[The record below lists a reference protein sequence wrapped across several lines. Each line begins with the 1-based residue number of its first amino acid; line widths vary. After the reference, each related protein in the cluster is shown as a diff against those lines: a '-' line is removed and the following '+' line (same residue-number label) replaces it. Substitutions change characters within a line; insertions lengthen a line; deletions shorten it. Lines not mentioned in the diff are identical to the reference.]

1 MTSHRSPRVL
11 ALLLVTFSTFWW
23 ATGAAQASSSS
34 TSSSHSEFA
43 QAPTSGHEVTNTS
56 LGIGTVIDATD
67 MVTPQV
73 GFALVSNDPF
83 HPTSAVWVAET
94 FDGAR
99 TWRFR
104 GTLPSRADTIGG
116 EKYIPSIHFVSSQV
130 GYVMSDYDVIM
141 TTDAGAK
148 WSVVHAAGVPTGWTF
163 GRGMLALITRACGPF
178 ARQATCP
185 ATESTWPRGA
195 NSPTWTSPVPL
206 LPHVDAQSV
215 EPLALTS
222 AGDLISW
229 EGENGGPGA
238 PGSGALLKTSMGS
251 STWHRIP
258 DPCGIVMG
266 SQQIV
271 QLGPSNWLLSCFLG
285 EGMMQGK
292 SQIWHTMDSGAHWIL
307 VNRQTDTSNTRA
319 NVGTGGGGIPIS
331 ASGDASILYGTL
343 GGAVGGVALSHD
355 GGADWTNAPLDG
367 LGGAP
372 SSISPIGP
380 RGAIVSI
387 DDGLT
392 YRTLNGRTWSVLPP
406 LPAAHYHGLA
416 MCSPAST
423 SASLSPV
430 HRPGIPGYYPLTFT
444 NQSSNSCYLTGT
456 PIVQGFERSHAVGLP
471 ATRNVTFTTHSVILR
486 TKGSVASV
494 SLGIDL
500 TGMSGL
506 GYPATCAPRHV
517 DAISVE
523 FAPSVIFHVQ
533 LPREGLVCTS
543 FFDMGVGFVVKG
555 STASGA

>member
-1 MTSHRSPRVL
+1 MTSLRSPRVL
-11 ALLLVTFSTFWW
+11 GLLLVAFSTLWW

-34 TSSSHSEFA
+34 TSSSHSELA
-43 QAPTSGHEVTNTS
+43 RAPTSGQTVTNTS

-67 MVTPQV
+67 MVTPRV

-83 HPTSAVWVAET
+83 HPSSAVWVAET
-94 FDGAR
+94 LDGAR

-104 GTLPSRADTIGG
+104 GALPSRAFTVGG
-116 EKYIPSIHFVSSQV
+116 DEYIPNIHFVSSRV
-130 GYVMSDYDVIM
+130 GYVMSAYDVIM

-163 GRGMLALITRACGPF
+163 GRGMLALITRACGPL

-185 ATESTWPRGA
+185 ATESTWPWGA
-195 NSPTWTSPVPL
+195 NSPMSTGPVPL

-215 EPLALTS
+215 DPLALTS

-229 EGENGGPGA
+229 EGVSGGGGA
-238 PGSGALLKTSMGS
+238 PGSGALLKTSVGS
-251 STWHRIP
+251 STWHRIA

-266 SQQIV
+266 NQQIV

-292 SQIWHTMDSGAHWIL
+292 SQIWRTEDAGAQWSL
-307 VNRQTDTSNTRA
+307 VNRQTDTGNTRA
-319 NVGTGGGGIPIS
+319 TVGTGGGDISIS
-331 ASGDASILYGTL
+331 ASGDGSILYGTT
-343 GGAVGGVALSHD
+343 GGSVGGVAVSRD
-355 GGADWTNAPLDG
+355 GGADWTDAPLDG

-392 YRTLNGRTWSVLPP
+392 YRTLNGRTWSILPP
-406 LPAAHYHGLA
+406 LPAGRYHGLA

-423 SASLSPV
+423 SASLSSV

-444 NQSSNSCYLTGT
+444 NKSSHSCYLTGT
-456 PIVQGFERSHAVGLP
+456 PIVQGIERGHAVGLP
-471 ATRNVTFTTHSVILR
+471 ATRNVTFTTHSVVLR

-500 TGMSGL
+500 TGISGL
-506 GYPATCAPRHV
+506 GYPVTCTPRHV

-555 STASGA
+555 STAAGS